1 MADGTQGPATEPKR
15 MNGVNLVQMLEAEQ
29 KQKFGENVPKIEP
42 GDTVRVHVRIVE
54 GKRER
59 VQVFEGLV
67 LAINGSGSNRSI
79 TVRRMGAHGVGVER
93 IFPLF
98 TPRVEKFEVTRRAHV
113 RRAKLY
119 YMRGRTG
126 KRARL
131 KERR

>member
-1 MADGTQGPATEPKR
+1 MSQ
-15 MNGVNLVQMLEAEQ
+15 LVKAFELDYKLSRDTM
-29 KQKFGENVPKIEP
+29 VPLSKLHP
-42 GDTVRVHVRIVE
+42 GDTVRVHFRIVE